1 MAGTRRRDRGQV
13 TIKDIAQK
21 LGVSHA
27 TVSRA
32 LNDSPLITEPTK
44 ARIRAMAAKLGYVPD
59 SAARVMRGEAS
70 NIVGFILPD
79 VQNHFYSTVAKV
91 LAETVSSAGLQLV
104 LAISEDDP
112 ERELRH
118 VRELHRARARGIV
131 ITPVAGLLR
140 ETAQLLSELR
150 CVQLVRAHPDVTA
163 DLVAAQDGE
172 ATRTST
178 RYLLDL
184 GHRRIA
190 YLGGGPETLSTGV
203 RRIDGYQSAMSDVDG
218 AEILECQTPPHPD
231 NGYRVA
237 LDFLRRPRPPTGL
250 VIGSSQLTLGV
261 LRAIREIGLNVP
273 GDVSLVSYDD
283 PDWQELWGPGISTIA
298 LPIRRIAHSA
308 AQKICSPETEAPAD
322 GGVVIETRPRGS
334 GTYYPVQLIKRG
346 SCRALT

>member
-59 SAARVMRGEAS
+59 SAARVMRGETS

-91 LAETVSSAGLQLV
+91 LADTVSSAGLQLV

-150 CVQLVRAHPDVTA
+150 CVQLVRAHPGVTA
-163 DLVAAQDGE
+163 DLVAAQDG
-172 ATRTST
+172 
-178 RYLLDL
+178 D
-184 GHRRIA
+184 HRRIA

-203 RRIDGYQSAMSDVDG
+203 RRIDGYRSAMSAVDG

-237 LDFLRRPRPPTGL
+237 LDFLRRTRPPTGL

-308 AQKICSPETEAPAD
+308 AQKICSPETEAPPD

-346 SCRALT
+346 SCRALP